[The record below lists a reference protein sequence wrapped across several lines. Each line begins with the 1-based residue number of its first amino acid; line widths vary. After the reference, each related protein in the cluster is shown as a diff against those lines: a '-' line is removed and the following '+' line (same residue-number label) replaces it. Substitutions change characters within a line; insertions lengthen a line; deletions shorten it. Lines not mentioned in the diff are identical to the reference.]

1 MFPTIISLALR
12 DAGTKTKLASS
23 LLIMTIMDGAVALI
37 IIGFF
42 ENLPS
47 IVFTTLSVP
56 LAGDRN
62 LPNR

>member
-1 MFPTIISLALR
+1 MKVCFE
-12 DAGTKTKLASS
+12 KE
-23 LLIMTIMDGAVALI
+23 M
-37 IIGFF
+37 FF

-62 LPNR
+62 LPYP